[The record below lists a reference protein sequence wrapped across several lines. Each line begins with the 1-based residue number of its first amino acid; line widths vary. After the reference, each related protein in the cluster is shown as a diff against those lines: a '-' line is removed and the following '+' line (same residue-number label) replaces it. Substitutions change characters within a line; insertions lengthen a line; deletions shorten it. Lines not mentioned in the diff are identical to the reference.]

1 VKKNSVNL
9 FYTLIVLIVCSC
21 QSEKQVNVYKVKKTD
36 ALLAKQNEKEKKT
49 GLNWT
54 APNNWIEKKPTDF
67 RLASYDIKTSNGDLV
82 DLSITVFPGDA
93 GGIESNVNRWRRQI
107 NLNPLNLNGIMNEAL
122 IESSMLGEYYVFDLV
137 NQNNNQ
143 GMLATIIPNYNN
155 SNSIKETIFV
165 KMIGSLQVL
174 EELKYEF
181 ELFCKSIHQ
190 LN

>member
-1 VKKNSVNL
+1 MKKASINL
-9 FYTLIVLIVCSC
+9 CYTLIALIVCSC
-21 QSEKQVNVYKVKKTD
+21 QNEKQVNVYKVKKTD
-36 ALLAKQNEKEKKT
+36 ALLAKQNEKEKKS

-54 APNNWIEKKPTDF
+54 APSNWIEKKPTDF

-107 NLNPLNLNGIMNEAL
+107 NLSPLNLNAIMNEAL
-122 IESSMLGEYYVFDLV
+122 IESSMIGEYYVFDLT

-143 GMLATIIPNYNN
+143 GMLATIIPNFNN

-181 ELFCKSIHQ
+181 ILFCKSIHQ

>member
-1 VKKNSVNL
+1 MKKTSFNL
-9 FYTLIVLIVCSC
+9 LYTLIILIVCSC
-21 QSEKQVNVYKVKKTD
+21 QSEKQVSVYKVKKTD
-36 ALLAKQNEKEKKT
+36 ALLAKQNKKEKKS

-67 RLASYDIKTSNGDLV
+67 RLASYDIKTLKGDLV

-107 NLNPLNLNGIMNEAL
+107 NLSPLSLDEIMNEAL
-122 IESSMLGEYYVFDLV
+122 IESSMLGEYYVFNLT

-143 GMLATIIPNYNN
+143 GMLATIIPNYSN
-155 SNSIKETIFV
+155 SGSIKETIFV
-165 KMIGSLQVL
+165 KMINSLQVL

>member
-1 VKKNSVNL
+1 MKITAYHL
-9 FYTLIVLIVCSC
+9 TYIFIVLIFYSC
-21 QSEKQVNVYKVKKTD
+21 NNEKSVTVYKVKKTD
-36 ALLAKQNEKEKKT
+36 SLISKQNNSNNSS
-49 GLNWT
+49 LSWT
-54 APNNWIEKKPTDF
+54 APNNWIEKKATDF
-67 RLASYDIKTSNGDLV
+67 RLASYDVNAPNGEII

-107 NLNPLNLNGIMNEAL
+107 NLNPLSLDEIMNEAL
-122 IESSMLGEYYVFDLV
+122 IESSMLGEYYVFNLT

-143 GMLATIIPNYNN
+143 GMLATIIPNYSN
-155 SNSIKETIFV
+155 SGSIKETIFV
-165 KMIGSLQVL
+165 KMINSLQVL